1 MTVHVI
7 DGARCR
13 RRVTVGVLLS
23 ARYRHDSVVLPCY
36 ACEHVGASC
45 VTGRSFAWVD
55 RAKFASLKECD
66 LNNGLDSAENAILA
80 RTVHVDEAV
89 ALILRGLLRCFR

>member
-1 MTVHVI
+1 LTARVAV
-7 DGARCR
+7 GA
-13 RRVTVGVLLS
+13 LLS

-55 RAKFASLKECD
+55 RANLASCL
-66 LNNGLDSAENAILA
+66 AIE
-80 RTVHVDEAV
+80 RT
-89 ALILRGLLRCFR
+89 L

>member
-13 RRVTVGVLLS
+13 QRATVGVLLS

-36 ACEHVGASC
+36 ACELVGAHC
-45 VTGRSFAWVD
+45 VTVRSIAWVD
-55 RAKFASLKECD
+55 RANLASCL
-66 LNNGLDSAENAILA
+66 AIERTLWVA
-80 RTVHVDEAV
+80 R
-89 ALILRGLLRCFR
+89 LRRVFS